1 MRQRHELIA
10 RVIQMRRGD
19 AMRNTQAA
27 EDVAVPADATLSSL
41 EERAAHLEKLV
52 AGLQDSVHRE
62 STRQRRQLA
71 ELEAQLEPA
80 AIEVALSGNARRR
93 KL

>member
-1 MRQRHELIA
+1 MRQRQELIA
-10 RVIQMRRGD
+10 RVMQMRRGD
-19 AMRNTQAA
+19 AARNSEAPEDLSAPA
-27 EDVAVPADATLSSL
+27 EVTLSGL
-41 EERAAHLEKLV
+41 EERTAHLEKMV

-62 STRQRRQLA
+62 STRQRLQLA

-80 AIEVALSGNARRR
+80 ALEVALSGNARRR

>member
-10 RVIQMRRGD
+10 RVMQMRRG
-19 AMRNTQAA
+19 AGNSEAA
-27 EDVAVPADATLSSL
+27 EVTPGSAEPTLAGL
-41 EERAAHLEKLV
+41 EERAAHLEKMV

-80 AIEVALSGNARRR
+80 ALEVALSGNARRR
-93 KL
+93 GL

>member
-10 RVIQMRRGD
+10 RVMQMRSSD
-19 AMRNTQAA
+19 AARNAEAAQARAAPA
-27 EDVAVPADATLSSL
+27 EATLAGL
-41 EERAAHLEKLV
+41 EERAAHLEKMV

-71 ELEAQLEPA
+71 DLEAQLEPA
-80 AIEVALSGNARRR
+80 ALEVALSGNARRR

>member
-1 MRQRHELIA
+1 MRQRQELIA
-10 RVIQMRRGD
+10 RVMQMRRGD
-19 AMRNTQAA
+19 AAKNSEAA
-27 EDVAVPADATLSSL
+27 EDSSPLTDVTLSGL
-41 EERAAHLEKLV
+41 EERTAHLEKMV

-80 AIEVALSGNARRR
+80 ALEVALSGNARRR
-93 KL
+93 GL

>member
-10 RVIQMRRGD
+10 RVIQMRRG
-19 AMRNTQAA
+19 AAVRNSEAA
-27 EDVAVPADATLSSL
+27 ADLAAPTEVSLSGL
-41 EERAAHLEKLV
+41 EERTAHLEKMV

-71 ELEAQLEPA
+71 DLEAQLEPA
-80 AIEVALSGNARRR
+80 ALEVALSGNARRR

>member
-10 RVIQMRRGD
+10 RVIQMRRGN
-19 AMRNTQAA
+19 ALRSTEAG
-27 EDVAVPADATLSSL
+27 EDVAAPAQTLSSL
-41 EERAAHLEKLV
+41 EERAAHLEKMV

-62 STRQRRQLA
+62 ATRQRRQLA

-80 AIEVALSGNARRR
+80 AIEVALSGNARHR